1 MTKSSDRDDSK
12 PSDLRA
18 DLHNEVLHHE
28 QLKRDLHTSE
38 QRFRNLVESSLQG
51 VFVHRDWQ
59 LLFANQ
65 ALADML
71 GYDSPEA
78 ILALGS
84 PRAFIASYELE
95 RLQNNL
101 QARLQGV
108 HLPSY
113 EYDAVRQDGTIIVL
127 QNQASLVDWAGENA
141 VQVVVIDITERK
153 RAYQELEHRVA
164 ERTRD
169 LSETNAL
176 LRQEIQQRKRIEA
189 ELEQER
195 SLLSQRIAERT
206 AELHEANVNLL
217 AAARTKDEFLT
228 TMSHELRTPLNAI
241 MGFSEVLLSDL
252 TDPLTKEQQ
261 RYIGIIYDS
270 GKQLLSLINDILE
283 VAQLESGT
291 MPLEL
296 TDVNIAALCQASL
309 RHIQPMATRKQQ
321 VISAQI
327 DPAIKSITADER
339 ALQQILYNLLNNA
352 VKFTPPSGHIGLEC
366 SADPATTTIAFTVWD
381 NGIGIAEQEQERL
394 FQPFVQLHT
403 GLRREHGGAGL
414 GLVLVDKLVKL
425 HGGKIAVHSTPGEGS
440 RFTITLPQTGPP
452 RIA

>member
-1 MTKSSDRDDSK
+1 MTKSSDRDDSP
-12 PSDLRA
+12 PSDMQTR
-18 DLHNEVLHHE
+18 LHNEVLHRE
-28 QLKRDLHTSE
+28 RLKRDLHTSE

-78 ILALGS
+78 VLALCS
-84 PRAFIASYELE
+84 PRAFIAPYELE
-95 RLQNNL
+95 RLQKNL
-101 QARLQGV
+101 QSRLQGI

-113 EYDAVRQDGTIIVL
+113 EYDVVRQDGTVITL
-127 QNQASLVDWAGENA
+127 QNQASLVDWAGESA
-141 VQVVVIDITERK
+141 VQVAVIDVTERK

-206 AELHEANVNLL
+206 AALHEANINLL
-217 AAARTKDEFLT
+217 AAARAKDEFLT

-241 MGFSEVLLSDL
+241 MGFAEVLLSDL
-252 TDPLTKEQQ
+252 TEPLAKEQQ

-270 GKQLLSLINDILE
+270 GKQLLSLINDILD

-291 MPLEL
+291 MQLEL
-296 TDVNIAALCQASL
+296 TDVNIAAICQASL
-309 RHIQPMATRKQQ
+309 RLIQPMAAQKQQ
-321 VISAQI
+321 MVSVQI
-327 DPAIKSITADER
+327 DPAVESITADER
-339 ALQQILYNLLNNA
+339 ALRQILHKLLNNA
-352 VKFTPPSGHIGLEC
+352 VKFTLASGYIGLEC
-366 SADPATTTIAFTVWD
+366 NTDPATATMAFTVWD
-381 NGIGIAEQEQERL
+381 NGIGIAEQERERL
-394 FQPFVQLHT
+394 FQPFVQLRT

-452 RIA
+452 RIV